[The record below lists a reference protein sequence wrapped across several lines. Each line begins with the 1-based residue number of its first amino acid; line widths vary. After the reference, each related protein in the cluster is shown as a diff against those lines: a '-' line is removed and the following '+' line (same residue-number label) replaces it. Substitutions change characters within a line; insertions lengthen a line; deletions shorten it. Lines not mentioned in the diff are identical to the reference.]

1 MSTTGTPVRLWC
13 FCFEYAAD
21 ILSLCATG
29 RYELQERTPYE
40 TVLNYT
46 PDISEYV
53 SYSWFQWCYYFDEG
67 QKTKS
72 LCRWLGPTNGI
83 VQSFCSYILLENV
96 NFIARSSVLAIPD
109 SDLNSSEIKTQME
122 KFMTNVETKIGNS
135 KLPVYDREHPNK
147 IYYDLFI
154 DDYDY
159 DDVVLPY
166 GHELIDT
173 VPSEINEPYLES
185 LDNYLGAK
193 VVLPGKDSLPVL
205 ATIKKRKRDAQ
216 GNLIGEE
223 NNNPILD
230 TRIYELEYPDSRI
243 EEFGVNTITENL
255 MEQVDEYGWDSD
267 MLKEIVGYRFDPT
280 VAIQPGDDAFTELN
294 GIKRP
299 VITTKGWDIQ
309 VRWDDNS
316 TSWLPLSTINESNPI
331 QLAEYAVAN
340 DLIREPAFRWWVFK
354 VPKKRDRIIN
364 KARRCRKNK
373 MKFGVEVPSMV
384 QEALALDEKNG
395 NHLWEEAIKKE
406 MKNSRMAFKL
416 LGTDEKPPVGFAE
429 ITCHLVFD
437 VKMDLTRKARYVAG
451 GHLTDPPSSMTYA
464 SVVSWDS
471 VRIAFLI
478 AALNDLNIL
487 AGDIQNAYLHA
498 GTKEKLFFYAGDEWK
513 SDKDKVVV
521 IVRALYG
528 LKSSALMWR
537 NHLAEVLGN
546 HTGFRSSLA
555 DPYVW
560 MKPEIDQNGFKYYS
574 YILVYVDDILILD
587 KLPEKYMNMIQEKF
601 PVKKSSIEE
610 PKIYL
615 GANIGKVSYPDGS
628 IAWTMSSDSYV
639 KEAVRNVKAR
649 MKEDNF
655 RFNKKLSDI
664 NYSPDNPFSA
674 AGYRPELDLSAECTV
689 DQITYYQ
696 NLIGVL
702 RWIVELGRIDIGFE
716 VSTLSRFL
724 VNPRTGHLQ
733 QTLHIFKYLE
743 THNSN
748 DLAFD
753 PLYLLVENDGVIR
766 NRNESMRALYPDAI
780 EDLPPN
786 APESRGNS
794 VQINCFVDSDHA
806 GDRMTRRSQSGII
819 LYCNSAPIVW
829 HSKRQN
835 TAESST
841 FGSEF
846 VALRV
851 ATELI
856 SSLRYKLRMFGIPID
871 GPANVFCDNESVWK
885 NATLAES
892 QLKKKHLSI
901 CFHRVRECVAS
912 QIIVPH
918 KVGTD
923 SNLADILT
931 KSLPPDKRIALRS
944 RIMFS
949 GG

>member
-1 MSTTGTPVRLWC
+1 
-13 FCFEYAAD
+13 
-21 ILSLCATG
+21 
-29 RYELQERTPYE
+29 
-40 TVLNYT
+40 
-46 PDISEYV
+46 
-53 SYSWFQWCYYFDEG
+53 
-67 QKTKS
+67 
-72 LCRWLGPTNGI
+72 
-83 VQSFCSYILLENV
+83 
-96 NFIARSSVLAIPD
+96 
-109 SDLNSSEIKTQME
+109 
-122 KFMTNVETKIGNS
+122 MTSVETKIGNS
-135 KLPVYDREHPNK
+135 KQAVYDDSQPNK
-147 IYYDLFI
+147 IYYDLFM
-154 DDYDY
+154 DGYED

-166 GHELIDT
+166 GDELIDT
-173 VPSEINEPYLES
+173 IPTDINEPYLAS

-193 VVLPGKDSLPVL
+193 VVLPGKDSFPVL
-205 ATIKKRKRDAQ
+205 ATIKNRKRDAQ
-216 GNLIGEE
+216 GNLIGEQHS
-223 NNNPILD
+223 NPTLD
-230 TRIYELEYPDSRI
+230 TRVYELEYPDGRI

-255 MEQVDEYGWDSD
+255 MEQVDEYGWDSS
-267 MLKEIVGYRFDPT
+267 MMKEIIGSRSDPNE
-280 VAIQPGDDAFTELN
+280 AIQIGDEAFTLLN
-294 GIKRP
+294 GMKRP

-309 VRWDDNS
+309 VCWDDHS
-316 TSWLPLSTINESNPI
+316 TSWLPLSTIKESNPI
-331 QLAEYAVAN
+331 QLAEFAVAN
-340 DLIREPAFRWWVFK
+340 DLAQEPAFRWWIYK
-354 VPKKRDRIIN
+354 VLKKRDRIIN
-364 KARRCRKNK
+364 KARRCRKSK
-373 MKFGVEVPSMV
+373 MKFGVEVLTTVP
-384 QEALALDEKNG
+384 EAVALDKKNG
-395 NHLWEEAIKKE
+395 NTLWQDAIKKE
-406 MKNSRMAFKL
+406 MKNSRMAFHF
-416 LGTDEKPPVGFAE
+416 LGKDDKPPVGFKE

-464 SVVSWDS
+464 SVISRDS
-471 VRIAFLI
+471 VRIAFSLV
-478 AALNDLNIL
+478 ALNDLNVL

-528 LKSSALMWR
+528 LKYSALMWR

-546 HTGFRSSLA
+546 YMGFKSSLA
-555 DPYVW
+555 DPDVW
-560 MKPEIDQNGFKYYS
+560 MKPETDQNGFKYYS

-587 KLPEKYMNMIQEKF
+587 KLPGKYMTMIQEKF
-601 PVKKSSIEE
+601 PVKQGSIEE

-628 IAWTMSSDSYV
+628 VAWTMSSDSYV
-639 KEAVRNVKAR
+639 KEAVRNVKLR
-649 MKEDNF
+649 MKSDGF
-655 RFNKKLSDI
+655 RFNKKLSDV
-664 NYSPDNPFSA
+664 NYSPEGPFSA
-674 AGYRPELDLSAECTV
+674 ANYRPELDLSAECSI

-702 RWIVELGRIDIGFE
+702 RRIVELGRIDIGFE
-716 VSTLSRFL
+716 VSALSRFL

-733 QTLHIFKYLE
+733 QALHIFKYLE

-753 PLYLLVENDGVIR
+753 PLHHLVENDGVIKIR
-766 NRNESMRALYPDAI
+766 TEAMKALYPDAV

-786 APESRGNS
+786 APEPRGNS

-806 GDRMTRRSQSGII
+806 GDRLTRRSQSGII

-829 HSKRQN
+829 YSKRQN

-851 ATELI
+851 GTELI
-856 SSLRYKLRMFGIPID
+856 SSLRYKLRMFGIHID

-885 NATLAES
+885 NSALAES

-918 KVGTD
+918 KVHTD

-931 KSLPPDKRIALRS
+931 KSLPSEKRITLRS
-944 RIMFS
+944 RIMFT
-949 GG
+949 GQ